1 MRSGPK
7 TKTFSLGYRC
17 GTLNSEKEVMDLLP
31 NKRLT
36 VLLDQLELKNEKVR
50 KLCFENGTN
59 KEKRYRRDITFFMQG
74 CVKK

>member
-1 MRSGPK
+1 
-7 TKTFSLGYRC
+7 
-17 GTLNSEKEVMDLLP
+17 MDLLP